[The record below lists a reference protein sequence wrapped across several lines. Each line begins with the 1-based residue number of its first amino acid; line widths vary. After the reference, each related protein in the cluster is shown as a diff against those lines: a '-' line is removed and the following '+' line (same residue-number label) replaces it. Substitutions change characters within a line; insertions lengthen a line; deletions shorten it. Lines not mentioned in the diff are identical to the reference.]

1 MIIASTYPSA
11 SISTEQLLAR
21 RAEITSVVA
30 TLILKDTNHTT
41 TGTTSLPQFCHFV
54 LTTMQHSFGV
64 PVPDTR
70 GKENV
75 ANKSSA
81 HKQSE
86 GECEHHDHEAAEEDA
101 PRCGPP
107 DEVAPVVSRL
117 GDGLAHNAHV
127 VSQPTVRSGLS
138 RP

>member
-75 ANKSSA
+75 A
-81 HKQSE
+81 
-86 GECEHHDHEAAEEDA
+86 
-101 PRCGPP
+101 
-107 DEVAPVVSRL
+107 RL
-117 GDGLAHNAHV
+117 GRIFGVNGSVGTTIAAFGRTSLAFV
-127 VSQPTVRSGLS
+127 
-138 RP
+138 